1 MTAGSFFGSMDSFG
15 SLDRWVANLN
25 QQVAG
30 TTAVGYKVDRTTF
43 TGGVTYQD
51 PYRNGTQ
58 RSTAETLLSN
68 QIGLDWSQG
77 SIVASTSEWHGALRG
92 QGFFAVA
99 RNLENGTRVVF
110 TRDGEFHK
118 DADGKL
124 RNKDGYYL
132 VSTADIDWTSTT
144 GPVIISS
151 PTIPPSDRGRT
162 DFKPFS
168 MTRLVEGGVVQDWQN
183 INPTAS
189 PEWDVQGGTPT
200 WVAGEGLKLKAGDVI
215 TSDFNFT
222 GSGRFEFDM
231 RIDHWTTINRG
242 GDHTHLGLTGTAAGT
257 PKFLITDGGYPASG
271 AVGPGNGGPWNYT
284 VVGSGDDV
292 IPPVPIAINWSGGA
306 GNWHTTGDSANLVFD
321 PSSPPIGPGAA
332 FYTYATEWDASSSK
346 FTVGHV
352 GTAGTVVRQSNQ
364 SAVGSNKL
372 SFNLA
377 SNSQIELTISRVLLL
392 TTEPITVTGLQPG
405 MRAVLRDSSGAE
417 VANLVADLSGTVI
430 MDLAPLGTNIPAN
443 NVSFSIYRP
452 DGSLVGTE
460 TFDGLKGGD
469 VYLLDLFQFA
479 HFQDPRNQL
488 QRSAQGGRYFES
500 GNWMPAMAVAGTAG
514 IGTFIIGALESA
526 NVTLEQIAPELA
538 LSKQTYEGLT
548 KVLMARISNLDML
561 LNMIR

>member
-1 MTAGSFFGSMDSFG
+1 MTAGSFFGTMDSFG

-25 QQVAG
+25 EQAAG
-30 TTAVGYKVDRTTF
+30 TTTIGYKADRTTF
-43 TGGVTYQD
+43 VGGVTHQNSLQ
-51 PYRNGTQ
+51 NGLLH
-58 RSTAETLLSN
+58 STAETLLRNSL
-68 QIGLDWSQG
+68 GLDWSQG
-77 SIVASTSEWHGALRG
+77 SIVASISEWHGAIRG

-99 RNLENGTRVVF
+99 RDLEDGTRIIF

-124 RNKDGYYL
+124 RNRDGYYL
-132 VSTADIDWTSTT
+132 VSTADIDWSSTT

-183 INPTAS
+183 LNPTTS
-189 PEWDVQGGTPT
+189 PEWNLQAGTPT

-215 TSDFNFT
+215 TSVFNFT

-231 RIDHWTTINRG
+231 RIDKWTNAAYS
-242 GDHTHLGLTGTAAGT
+242 GDHTHLGLTGTTVGT
-257 PKFLITDGGYPASG
+257 PKFLITDGGYPGDG
-271 AVGPGNGGPWNYT
+271 AVGPGSGGPWSYT
-284 VVGSGDDV
+284 DGGPG
-292 IPPVPIAINWSGGA
+292 IPPVPIAMNWNNSWHDSGA
-306 GNWHTTGDSANLVFD
+306 TYNLVFD
-321 PSSPPIGPGAA
+321 PASPPVGPGAA
-332 FYTYATEWDASSSK
+332 FYTYATEWDPGSSR
-346 FTVGHV
+346 FTVGQV
-352 GTAGTVVRQSNQ
+352 GTPGTVVRESTQ
-364 SAVGSNKL
+364 SAVGSNNL

-377 SNSQIELTISRVLLL
+377 GNSQIELTISRVLLL

-405 MRAVLRDSSGAE
+405 MRAVLSDANGNE
-417 VANLVADLSGTVI
+417 VANEVADIGGSVI
-430 MDLAPLGTNIPAN
+430 MDLAALGANIPAD

-460 TFDGLKGGD
+460 TFNNLKGGD

-479 HFQDPRNQL
+479 HFHDPRGQL
-488 QRSAQGGRYFES
+488 QRSSLGDRYFES
-500 GNWMPAMAVAGTAG
+500 GDWMPTMAVAGTDG
-514 IGTFIIGALESA
+514 VGTFIIGALESA
-526 NVTLEQIAPELA
+526 NVTLEELTPELA
-538 LSKQTYEGLT
+538 LSKHTYEGLT